1 MSLACL
7 EGCDIPPMDDD
18 KYMPRL
24 SSMIKNRQIKDS
36 VDMVDLLID
45 YMYGFDE
52 FRNYSPVAAHYDG
65 NKNGNY
71 ETLAVIDRVGRD
83 THNAWLYFPLD
94 NVVYESTVNR
104 TININNFSQ
113 TMHVADSIRGG
124 GNTSRATWSRT

>member
-1 MSLACL
+1 MVES
-7 EGCDIPPMDDD
+7 
-18 KYMPRL
+18 
-24 SSMIKNRQIKDS
+24 RQIKDS
-36 VDMVDLLID
+36 DDMVDLLID

-83 THNAWLYFPLD
+83 TQNAWLYFPLD

-124 GNTSRATWSRT
+124 GNTNQHQQQQQQQQQQKL